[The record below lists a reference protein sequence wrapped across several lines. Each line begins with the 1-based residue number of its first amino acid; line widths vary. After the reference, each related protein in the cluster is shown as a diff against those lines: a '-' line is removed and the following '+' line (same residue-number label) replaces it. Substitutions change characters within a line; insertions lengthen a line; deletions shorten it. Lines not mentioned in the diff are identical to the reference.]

1 MALAEWGLWDDEIDE
16 IMLVSLTKSWIRRKL
31 WEQKTLANELAKVLG
46 GRSGGG
52 NPKNRKVSANQFLA
66 MTGVTIQ

>member
-1 MALAEWGLWDDEIDE
+1 
-16 IMLVSLTKSWIRRKL
+16 MLVSLTKSWIRRKQ

-46 GRSGGG
+46 GRSGGGG